1 MLTIFFI
8 LIWILLTILFLR
20 FFYVSN
26 PPQKVNT
33 IYVGLD
39 HNEWNVILKCIDQ
52 CIKSGPR
59 SDADYEGYRPQEEE
73 ERIAVGREIAYQ
85 VCNHIESE
93 LK

>member
-1 MLTIFFI
+1 MLTILFI
-8 LIWILLTILFLR
+8 LIWILLTILVLR

-52 CIKSGPR
+52 CVKSGLR
-59 SDADYEGYRPQEEE
+59 SEADEE
-73 ERIAVGREIAYQ
+73 ERIAVGREIADQ